1 MKRLISAIFV
11 AFVCFNSLS
20 GQEKTYAVSLNRP
33 DTAGRP
39 KVGLVL
45 SGGGAKGMA
54 HIGVFKMLEELDIPV
69 DYIVGTSMGSIMGAM
84 YSLGYSSSEICAV
97 MENIDWDNLMQ
108 DNFSRRKTLYE
119 DKKYGD
125 QLLIKIPF
133 RNRMTFRNAVVGRD
147 GKYQPYK
154 PKRGGVGDILNNLP
168 NALVEGQNVQ
178 SLLTQLSVG
187 YQDDID
193 FNALPIPFACVAV
206 DLNSKKEY
214 VFHSGDLVTAIR
226 ASMSIPGYFSPV
238 EKDGMFLVDGGM
250 LNNFPVDVARE
261 MGADIVIGSDLH
273 KYTKGRV
280 GPVENLG
287 DMVTSTLAIMNGPKF
302 DAGRRDTD
310 ILICPNT
317 SDFGVLSFD
326 EKSIKALIERGYVA
340 AQEVMGPLRE
350 LAGKQHSYGGHNIY
364 SGGRPPV
371 SGHAINIT
379 RDSVRVNQITV
390 EGVDPKEASILMKGR
405 LENLGQYSEGKE
417 IDREIERMYLTRAF
431 SKVNY
436 SLVGGLEDTSYI
448 FKIDLVPERLHQVGV
463 GFRFDSEV
471 MAEILLNMSL
481 NRHRIYGWKL
491 DVMGKL
497 GANPYAW
504 VVGGYAFSPKW
515 QLSGS
520 YMFRHSDVQ
529 LHSAETDVRYASYDV
544 YYNRAEIFAQN
555 KGLLHD
561 LRMGV
566 RGDFN
571 SLTSISILPDGQEDI
586 ASGTRPFREQYFSA
600 FVSLDMDNCD
610 RSYFA
615 TRGVNLHLSTAYDIF
630 GKNNDSNS
638 ISGRLDFRFN
648 VKGYVPAGKRVT
660 IIPQLYARY
669 LFNTPELGPDYNL
682 IGGYEYGKYVDGH
695 LPFVGANNAYVMED
709 FVGIARLDCRV
720 NIFRNHFVTAM
731 ANYLMTGPGPGEAI
745 NNSGYSGMG
754 LTYSIDTF
762 LGPIGLT
769 GHWSNLS
776 NKFGVYFSMG
786 YSF

>member
-1 MKRLISAIFV
+1 MKRLVSAIFAAV
-11 AFVCFNSLS
+11 VCFNSLF
-20 GQEKTYAVSLNRP
+20 GQEGVPAVSLNRP

-54 HIGVFKMLEELDIPV
+54 HIGVFRMLEELDIPV
-69 DYIVGTSMGSIMGAM
+69 DYIVGTSIGSIMGAM
-84 YSLGYSSSEICAV
+84 YSLGYSSSEICEV

-108 DNFSRRKTLYE
+108 DNFSRRRTLYE

-133 RNRMTFRNAVVGRD
+133 WNRMTFRNAVVGRD
-147 GKYQPYK
+147 GKYQPLK
-154 PKRGGVGDILNNLP
+154 SKRGGVGDILNNLP

-193 FNALPIPFACVAV
+193 FNDLPIPFACVAV

-214 VFHSGDLVTAIR
+214 VFHKGDLVTAIR

-273 KYTKGRV
+273 KYTRGRV
-280 GPVENLG
+280 GKVENLG
-287 DMVTSTLAIMNGPKF
+287 DMVSSTLAIMNGPKF
-302 DAGRRDTD
+302 DAGRKDSD

-326 EKSIKALIERGYVA
+326 EKSISALIERGYVA
-340 AQEVMGPLRE
+340 AQEVIGPLRE
-350 LAGKQHSYGGHNIY
+350 LAGKQHSRGGHNIY
-364 SGGRPPV
+364 SPGQPPV
-371 SGHAINIT
+371 EGHAINIT
-379 RDSVRVNQITV
+379 SDSVRVSQITI
-390 EGVDPKEASILMKGR
+390 EGVDSKEASILMKGK
-405 LENLGQYSEGKE
+405 LKNLGKYSNGRE
-417 IDREIERMYLTRAF
+417 IDSEIEKMYLTRAF

-436 SLVGGLEDTSYI
+436 SLVGGVKDSGYI
-448 FKIDLVPERLHQVGV
+448 FKIDLVPERIHQVGV

-481 NRHRIYGWKL
+481 NRHRIYGWKV
-491 DVMGKL
+491 DMMGKL
-497 GANPYAW
+497 GANPYAT
-504 VVGGYAFSPKW
+504 VVGGYSFSPKW

-520 YMFRHSDVQ
+520 YLFRHSDIQ
-529 LHSAETDVRYASYDV
+529 LHTIETDVRYASYDV
-544 YYNRAEIFAQN
+544 YSNRAEIFAQN
-555 KGLLHD
+555 KGLVHD

-566 RGDFN
+566 RGDIN
-571 SLTSISILPDGQEDI
+571 SLTSIVVLPDGQEDI
-586 ASGTRPFREQYFSA
+586 SSVKPFREQYFSA
-600 FVSLDMDNCD
+600 FASLDVDNRD

-615 TRGVNLHLSTAYDIF
+615 TRGVRLHLSAAYDIF

-638 ISGRLDFRFN
+638 VAGRLDFRFN
-648 VKGYVPAGKRVT
+648 VKGYVPAGRRVT

-669 LFNTPELGPDYNL
+669 LYNNPVLGPDYNL
-682 IGGYEYGKYVDGH
+682 IGGYEEGRYVDGH
-695 LPFVGANNAYVMED
+695 LPFVGANNAYIMQD
-709 FVGIARLDCRV
+709 FVSIARLDCRV

-731 ANYLMTGPGPGEAI
+731 ANYLMSGTGPGEAVD
-745 NNSGYSGMG
+745 SPGYSGVG
-754 LTYSIDTF
+754 LTYSVDTF

-776 NKFGVYFSMG
+776 NKFGVYFSLG